1 MVFDLFQ
8 AAIWHCLNHY
18 SYNDAI
24 FLAERLYAEGWYI
37 FKIQKVLHCIC
48 LFCDAIILLKSFIL
62 VESDECLF
70 LLATCYYR
78 SGQVS
83 MAYSTLKKKDSHSPQ
98 SRCLLAKCCVDLQK

>member
-1 MVFDLFQ
+1 MLKVGTFSKYKKCYIVFVYFG
-8 AAIWHCLNHY
+8 
-18 SYNDAI
+18 DA
-24 FLAERLYAEGWYI
+24 
-37 FKIQKVLHCIC
+37 K
-48 LFCDAIILLKSFIL
+48 ILLKSFIL